1 LGAVFVLLLFAV
13 VAYSL
18 ARQRDQLADSLSKI
32 GVWPILA
39 SFVLACLGVG
49 VTYLGWR
56 TVLTGLRVQLPLT
69 SGARLYF
76 VSQLGKYVP
85 GSIWPILMQMQV
97 GRRYGASRATMAA
110 ANLLSL
116 LLGCTAGLLCACVA
130 LPLSSTAAVQRYWW
144 VLLALPLLL
153 LVLHPRTVPLVLN
166 TMLRVLR
173 REPVELRLPLRH
185 AVRAGLWSVV
195 SFALL
200 GAHVALLVGPLAGW
214 PGSTLPISVGTIS
227 LAVCV
232 GVLAIPVPA
241 GAGVRDA
248 VIVVALSPVLGTT
261 PALLVA
267 VSSRLLISAADGV
280 LALASLA
287 FKQPPGESVDRH
299 APRCPPEPA

>member
-1 LGAVFVLLLFAV
+1 VLFAV

-18 ARQRDQLADSLSKI
+18 ARQRDELAESLSAI
-32 GVWPILA
+32 GAWPILA
-39 SFVLACLGVG
+39 SFVFACLGVG
-49 VTYLGWR
+49 ATYLGWR
-56 TVLTGLRVQLPLT
+56 TVLIGLRTQLPLT

-85 GSIWPILMQMQV
+85 GSIWPIVMQMQV
-97 GRRYGASRATMAA
+97 GRRYGASRPTMAA

-116 LLGCTAGLLCACVA
+116 LLGCTAGLLCACVS
-130 LPLSSTAAVQRYWW
+130 LPLSSTAAVERYWW
-144 VLLALPLLL
+144 VLLALPLLIL
-153 LVLHPRTVPLVLN
+153 ALHPRIVPLVLN
-166 TMLRVLR
+166 AMLQAIG

-185 AVRAGLWSVV
+185 SLRAGLWSVV
-195 SFALL
+195 SFTLL

-214 PGSTLPISVGTIS
+214 PGSTLPISIGTIS

-267 VSSRLLISAADGV
+267 VSSRLLISAADGL
-280 LALASLA
+280 LALISLP
-287 FKQPPGESVDRH
+287 FKQAPDDSDGGHAESR
-299 APRCPPEPA
+299 PPEPV